1 MSWTLSTS
9 AACIAK
15 AGKNANS
22 TIVASN
28 ATLATW
34 SDEAESQL
42 AVLTRKNWVTDY
54 AAVTAN
60 FKPAL
65 DDAVSD
71 LVAMRIVNYDMSG
84 YTGKREAETILD
96 VLRDNFSRI
105 LSVLDK
111 DNVKEVMD

>member
-9 AACIAK
+9 GAAISK
-15 AGKNANS
+15 AGLNANAA
-22 TIVASN
+22 IIASV
-28 ATLATW
+28 ATLAKW
-34 SDEAESQL
+34 SDQAEAQI

-54 AAVTAN
+54 AAVTTN
-60 FKPAL
+60 FKPVL

-71 LVAMRIVNYDMSG
+71 LIAMRIVNYDMSG

-96 VLRDNFSRI
+96 VLRDSFSRI